1 MRVKFCTYFYNVK
14 NHFKTYFREF
24 TQQKYTNSP
33 QYLIFVYHGELC
45 NLRSFKYSNWLQ
57 VNNDIVLKE
66 PIYKSV
72 IWICIHV
79 FSSDNRILTTRK
91 NRWWFTTV
99 LCFAF
104 HFFLIDIFHWLHEML
119 TCQSRSNCNAKC
131 PSIKNVF
138 NTRLYFWGICLL
150 YIMSR
155 KS

>member
-1 MRVKFCTYFYNVK
+1 MFTMVNYATWVIWHILSNNLMESVLVFMQLKCKWNVCI
-14 NHFKTYFREF
+14 
-24 TQQKYTNSP
+24 Q
-33 QYLIFVYHGELC
+33 LC
-45 NLRSFKYSNWLQ
+45 DISSFKYSNWPQ

-131 PSIKNVF
+131 PSI
-138 NTRLYFWGICLL
+138 
-150 YIMSR
+150 
-155 KS
+155 